1 MIVKKIKYRNG
12 REVYRK
18 TGLLE
23 KIKYYEDLI
32 YAIVFAC
39 GFITVIVFMLIGF
52 IKM

>member
-1 MIVKKIKYRNG
+1 MLVRKIKYRNG

-32 YAIVFAC
+32 YGIVFA
-39 GFITVIVFMLIGF
+39 GGIIAVIVFMFIGLIGA
-52 IKM
+52 